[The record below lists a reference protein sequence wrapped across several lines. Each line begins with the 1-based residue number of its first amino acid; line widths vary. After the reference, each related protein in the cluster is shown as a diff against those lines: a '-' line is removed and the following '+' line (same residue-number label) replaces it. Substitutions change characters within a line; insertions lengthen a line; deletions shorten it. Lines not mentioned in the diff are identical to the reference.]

1 MAREIPSGSVEI
13 QTGLWLYTYNKT
25 ISGTEYT
32 FRQLFSSENY
42 CFYENSVPEE
52 NRIYYQWMS
61 LSIDYS
67 SMSYDE
73 INADFT
79 SIPISELSEGM
90 SIAGK
95 TTKPEIA

>member
-1 MAREIPSGSVEI
+1 MAREIPSGAVEI

-32 FRQLFSSENY
+32 FRQLFSSEGY
-42 CFYENSVPEE
+42 CFYENNVPEE

-79 SIPISELSEGM
+79 SIPISELPEG
-90 SIAGK
+90 SDIAG
-95 TTKPEIA
+95 TKPEIA